1 MNQTVENLLLKLNES
16 QLKPV
21 LDTEGPVLVIAGAGS
36 GKTRVLTSRIAYLV
50 LENGVSPSEIL
61 AITFTN
67 KAAKEM
73 KDRLY
78 NFIPDVDRMWCSTI
92 HSMCV
97 KILRSCIE
105 RLGYTRNFTIYDE
118 TDKDKVVKR
127 ICDSIGLPADKH
139 AKPIKNYISEAKNR
153 YQTPEEFFKD
163 NPYIRNGELY
173 LKALLEYERLLFES
187 NALDFDDILVKTV
200 KVFLD
205 YPEVAEYYSKK
216 FRYVHVDEFQDTN
229 RVQFL
234 IVKILAKYHGNLF
247 AVGDDDQSIYGWRG
261 ADLSNILDFD
271 EIFKGTKV
279 YKLEQ
284 NYRSTK
290 RILSLANKVIGKN
303 KERRDKVLW
312 TENGDGADVVYYD
325 APDDRTEASYVAV
338 QIKKLMNGYN
348 YKYKDFAVLMRL
360 NALSRGYEQEFLKYN
375 IPYKIY
381 GGFRFYE
388 RKEIKDLLGYIKL
401 INNTKDNESFIR
413 IVNCPKRGI
422 GEKSVNALLMSSAEK
437 GKSMF
442 DCLADIET
450 DPAIGGAAK
459 NKFIELRKLLY
470 SLQAKSEELE
480 LDEFIKAVVDD
491 TRFLSMFSED
501 TEENENRKMNIDE
514 FISSAVQFKQD
525 NPEAMIS
532 DFVNSVTLSSD
543 TDDINSDD
551 VVSIATIHAVKG
563 LEFKVVFIVGLEEGI
578 FPISRASEDCEQEE
592 ERRLMY
598 VSITRA
604 MERLYMSRADSRF
617 LHGERTITS
626 ASRFLK
632 DCGVISE
639 RTIKKPEPESYS
651 SYGGNSYGSRYNS
664 YNSGNGYNKSDYSGR
679 KDYNER
685 NGADDIPDTS
695 SYGGFNSGYYQRK
708 IEQEKAEKTRQN
720 SIDYTK
726 FRPGAKVKH
735 VNFGEGTIITVQ
747 GVGASMV
754 ADIAFK
760 GYGVKKLA
768 VKCAPIQIIG

>member
-50 LENGVSPSEIL
+50 LEKGVSPSEIL

-271 EIFKGTKV
+271 KIFKGTKI

-651 SYGGNSYGSRYNS
+651 SYGGNGYGSRYNS
-664 YNSGNGYNKSDYSGR
+664 YNSGSGYNKSDYSGR

-685 NGADDIPDTS
+685 NDAEDIPDTG

-708 IEQEKAEKTRQN
+708 IEQEKAEKSRQN

-768 VKCAPIQIIG
+768 VKFAPIQIIG